1 MSAQMMKRPAKAQM
15 VILSAPSGAG
25 KSSFIDR
32 VLKDFPKLKD
42 TTTYTTRAMRTG
54 ESEGNPYHFVS
65 REHFRQLID
74 EGFFVEYAHVHENFY
89 GTPLH
94 QIHDAEK
101 EGRVLI
107 MDVDVKGAS
116 TFKKKFPGAVSIFI
130 LPPSMDELKRRIL
143 GRDKKLP
150 EDLEIRLINA
160 QMEMSLAH
168 TFDYRIVNDH
178 FEESYMQFKKIIEDL
193 L

>member
-1 MSAQMMKRPAKAQM
+1 MMTRSNKAQM
-15 VILSAPSGAG
+15 IILSAPSGAG

-32 VLKDFPKLKD
+32 ILKEFPKIKD
-42 TTTYTTRAMRTG
+42 TITYTTRAMRTG
-54 ESEGNPYHFVS
+54 ESEGNPYHFVTKE
-65 REHFRQLID
+65 RFRQLME
-74 EGFFVEYAHVHENFY
+74 EGFFVEHAHVHENFY

-107 MDVDVKGAS
+107 MDVDVKGAA
-116 TFKKKFPGAVSIFI
+116 TFKNKYPAAVSIFI
-130 LPPSMDELKRRIL
+130 LPPSMEELKRRIQ

-168 TFDYRIVNDH
+168 TFDFRIVNDD
-178 FEESYMQFKKIIEDL
+178 FEESYQQFKKIIEDL